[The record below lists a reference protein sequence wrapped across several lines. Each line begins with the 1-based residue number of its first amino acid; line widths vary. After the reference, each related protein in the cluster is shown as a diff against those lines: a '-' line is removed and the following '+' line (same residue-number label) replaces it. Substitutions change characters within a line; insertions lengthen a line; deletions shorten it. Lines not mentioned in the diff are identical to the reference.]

1 MRRILLLSYC
11 VFFSMIATAQ
21 QKPGV
26 KLLAKSKSGSI
37 LLRWAPTNSFAWTQA
52 NQKGYRIE
60 RFTIARRNE
69 VVKKPEK
76 LLLTSVPLKP
86 KPLEQWKTDAEKNDY
101 SAIAAQAIY
110 GSSFQVT
117 LPQNGSFTEVVNR
130 SKEQEQRFSFALF
143 SADHSFQTAKLS
155 ALGFKDSTAK
165 KDERYLY
172 RVYVANQDSKIKLDT
187 GIFYLGVQDTVGLTP
202 PMNLTA
208 QFADRLILLKWPK
221 SFVQQAYTSFIIER
235 SEAGGEFIR
244 RNSAPYINSTYD
256 PESEIFFQVL
266 DSLPK
271 NDAEYQYRIRGVSP
285 FGEIGPES
293 ERVSGRGFQTLDAKA
308 SITEAKEENGKVN
321 VQWRVIGKRNL
332 ITGFYLERASEA
344 SKTFQRLNDKPLSPE
359 SATYTDQTP
368 LSTNYYRIRTV
379 GSNEQSSTSFPVLVQ
394 LVDSIPPAQPQGLK
408 VKVDTTGIA
417 KLSWTSNRE
426 TDLLGYR
433 VYRSNFL
440 SAEFSQINPS
450 TLSLASYSD
459 TMNIKTLST
468 KIFYKLAAFDKRL
481 NRSLFSQVVE
491 AELPD
496 VIPPM
501 PPFIKEIRPEA
512 SGILIRW
519 TTSASEDVVSYQ
531 LLRKAKDSVQWKLI
545 KGFKIEDST
554 SYIDRRVRPKMN
566 YQYRMIAIDKGG
578 LKSTP
583 SNSVSVIAPDVD
595 ERQSI
600 KDITAEVDRENK
612 SITLKW
618 KYSNQNVSRYLIYRS
633 ANGEMLT
640 LYKSVPG
647 NSQGFY
653 DAYLNINTTYNY
665 RVKALLNDGAESGF
679 SKEIRLRY

>member
-11 VFFSMIATAQ
+11 VFFGMIASAQ

-76 LLLTSVPLKP
+76 FLLTSAPLKP

-130 SKEQEQRFSFALF
+130 SKEKEQRFSFALF

-221 SFVQQAYTSFIIER
+221 PFVQQACTSCIIER

-244 RNSAPYINSTYD
+244 TNSAPYINSTSD

-308 SITEAKEENGKVN
+308 SIIEAKEENGKVN
-321 VQWRVIGKRNL
+321 VQWRVSGKRNL

-359 SATYTDQTP
+359 STTYTDQTP
-368 LSTNYYRIRTV
+368 LSTNYYRIKIV
-379 GSNEQSSTSFPVLVQ
+379 GENGQSS
-394 LVDSIPPAQPQGLK
+394 
-408 VKVDTTGIA
+408 
-417 KLSWTSNRE
+417 
-426 TDLLGYR
+426 
-433 VYRSNFL
+433 
-440 SAEFSQINPS
+440 
-450 TLSLASYSD
+450 
-459 TMNIKTLST
+459 
-468 KIFYKLAAFDKRL
+468 
-481 NRSLFSQVVE
+481 
-491 AELPD
+491 
-496 VIPPM
+496 
-501 PPFIKEIRPEA
+501 
-512 SGILIRW
+512 
-519 TTSASEDVVSYQ
+519 
-531 LLRKAKDSVQWKLI
+531 
-545 KGFKIEDST
+545 
-554 SYIDRRVRPKMN
+554 
-566 YQYRMIAIDKGG
+566 
-578 LKSTP
+578 
-583 SNSVSVIAPDVD
+583 
-595 ERQSI
+595 
-600 KDITAEVDRENK
+600 
-612 SITLKW
+612 
-618 KYSNQNVSRYLIYRS
+618 
-633 ANGEMLT
+633 
-640 LYKSVPG
+640 
-647 NSQGFY
+647 
-653 DAYLNINTTYNY
+653 
-665 RVKALLNDGAESGF
+665 
-679 SKEIRLRY
+679 